1 MNNPTSEQTNP
12 PAQERQDE
20 SLDIKEKIREFI
32 EDLPYEERKLV
43 KACKWQNG
51 DKKWEKGFEEYI
63 EKEVRRSGKFGVTML
78 KDYVKDLRRHY
89 ENTSESQDPETKKL
103 AKGQL
108 KIAEKI
114 LGIFTSETEEG
125 ESSSKKKN
133 QEKMKGLYSWE
144 NIKFTLRNIRR
155 QIFELVGTK
164 DPWWD
169 YSQQNKGIEQLH
181 MEALGMKFE
190 SPKSKSA
197 ATSESSTSAK
207 PESPHSQKTFSSGS
221 PVETPH
227 MAPANDHELPL
238 AAPQHTAKSA
248 NMPPAPK
255 RSSGTDTL
263 PPEAKAA

>member
-20 SLDIKEKIREFI
+20 SPDMKEKIRELI

-51 DKKWEKGFEEYI
+51 DKKWEKGFEEYV

-114 LGIFTSETEEG
+114 LGIFTSETESG

-169 YSQQNKGIEQLH
+169 YSQQHKGIEQLQ
-181 MEALGMKFE
+181 MEALGMKFDT
-190 SPKSKSA
+190 PKSKSA
-197 ATSESSTSAK
+197 ATPESSTK
-207 PESPHSQKTFSSGS
+207 PESSVPQKTASSGRH
-221 PVETPH
+221 VEAPH
-227 MAPANDHELPL
+227 RAPANDHELQSPV
-238 AAPQHTAKSA
+238 PQHPGKPA

-255 RSSGTDTL
+255 RSPGPDIA